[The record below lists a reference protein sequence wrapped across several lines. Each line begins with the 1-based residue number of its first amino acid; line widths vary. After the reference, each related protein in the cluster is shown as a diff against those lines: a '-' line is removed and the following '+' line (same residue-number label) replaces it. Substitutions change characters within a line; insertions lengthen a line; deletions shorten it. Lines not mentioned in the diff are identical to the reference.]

1 MSHQLFFPLP
11 EFSVKLYGGLAHT
24 VFIPGYFIFHIAIV
38 MGFFLL
44 AVLMDY

>member
-1 MSHQLFFPLP
+1 MSHQLFFPPP
-11 EFSVKLYGGLAHT
+11 EFSVKLYGGVAHT